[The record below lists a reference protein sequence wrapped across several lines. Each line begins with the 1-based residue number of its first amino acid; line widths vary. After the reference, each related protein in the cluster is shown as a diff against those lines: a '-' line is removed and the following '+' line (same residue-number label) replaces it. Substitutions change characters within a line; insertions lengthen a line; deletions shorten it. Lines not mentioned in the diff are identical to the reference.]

1 MARLARILVEEER
14 EMEMEEGVESV
25 AMPRDDDGVDGSVTP
40 PPPKT
45 KNPDAKFLYDFAKA
59 FVRTARQQFP
69 KTVAE
74 SDDYAMQARYQA
86 CLLYTSP
93 SPRDKRQSR
102 MPSSA

>member
-25 AMPRDDDGVDGSVTP
+25 AMPRGDDGVDGSVTP

-59 FVRTARQQFP
+59 FVRTAR
-69 KTVAE
+69 
-74 SDDYAMQARYQA
+74 
-86 CLLYTSP
+86 
-93 SPRDKRQSR
+93 
-102 MPSSA
+102 